1 MTVESITGR
10 VLVDANVLICATLA
24 TDCVIVTEND
34 NDFLNIKGIT
44 PINPF
49 A

>member
-1 MTVESITGR
+1 MLREEIS
-10 VLVDANVLICATLA
+10 
-24 TDCVIVTEND
+24 VIVTEND
-34 NDFLNIKGIT
+34 RDFLNIKGIT

>member
-1 MTVESITGR
+1 MTVESLTGR
-10 VLVDANVLICATLA
+10 VLVDTNVHIYATMVA
-24 TDCVIVTEND
+24 DPVIMTEND
-34 NDFLNIKGIT
+34 NDFSNIKGIT